1 MDRRFPRPPLA
12 NSSGAVSSVLPLN
25 PSYSQIGGKF
35 PPVFGMQPPRCP
47 VPLPMMS
54 TPHSTFTNHRL
65 TPHQHSVTP
74 SDHRLTPHQHSVTP
88 SDHRLT
94 PHQHSVTP
102 SDHRLTPH
110 QHSIT
115 PSDHRFYQSSTKYEL
130 PKQTSFPQ
138 RGHPNNVPVPISSQ
152 LVYHN
157 GAQFEGSE
165 VSSRH
170 HRPPARP
177 EVTVN
182 RSKRDPNGLRYPSL
196 SLLSYNVLSQ
206 DLIAQNMYLYDKTP
220 PDWLR
225 WEYRRGNLVKELIN
239 SESDVRTDLS
249 FIII

>member
-65 TPHQHSVTP
+65 TPHQHSVT
-74 SDHRLTPHQHSVTP
+74 L
-88 SDHRLT
+88 
-94 PHQHSVTP
+94 
-102 SDHRLTPH
+102 
-110 QHSIT
+110 
-115 PSDHRFYQSSTKYEL
+115 SDHRFYQSSTKYEL

-138 RGHPNNVPVPISSQ
+138 RGHPNNVPVPISSR